1 MKKNLLIGI
10 VGVAIL
16 TGCASK
22 NNIETQPKSVVDMM
36 GNQKIVG
43 WVDYKQ
49 DTDKDGVPDYKDKCP
64 NTPAGAKVDKNGCA
78 IDSDKDGVIDLY
90 DMCPNTPF
98 GVKVNEKGCAVD
110 TDSDAIP
117 DYKDKCPNTPKNIVV
132 DEHGCA
138 IDSDGDGVY
147 DYYDKCPNTPA
158 GTKVNFQG
166 CPILAEYRF
175 NFAFDSYKIDKKYYP
190 QIKVLAE
197 LLKQNKAITI
207 EIQGYTDNI
216 GTKAYNLKLSQ
227 KRANA
232 LKEILVKEYKIN
244 PNRIK
249 TIGYG
254 ESHPIASN
262 ATKEGRA
269 KNRRIVVIDN
279 TNFKKDK

>member
-1 MKKNLLIGI
+1 MKKYFLMGTLSI
-10 VGVAIL
+10 AIL

-22 NNIETQPKSVVDMM
+22 QDNQATSVVEMM

-43 WVDYKQ
+43 WTDYNK
-49 DTDKDGVPDYKDKCP
+49 DSDKDGVADYKDKCP
-64 NTPAGAKVDKNGCA
+64 NTPPAARVDKNGCA
-78 IDSDKDGVIDLY
+78 IDSDNDGVIDLY
-90 DMCPNTPF
+90 DMCPNTPL
-98 GVKVNEKGCAVD
+98 GIKVNEKGCAVD
-110 TDSDAIP
+110 SDNDGIA

-138 IDSDGDGVY
+138 IDSDFDGVY
-147 DYYDKCPNTPA
+147 DYYDMCPNTPK
-158 GTKVNFQG
+158 GVKVNFQG

-175 NFAFDSYKIDKKYYP
+175 HFAFDSYKIDKKYYP
-190 QIKVLAE
+190 EIKTLADF
-197 LLKQNKAITI
+197 LKKNNSITI

-216 GTKAYNLKLSQ
+216 GSKSYNQKLSE

-232 LKEILVKEYKIN
+232 LKEILIKEYKIS

-262 ATKEGRA
+262 STKEGRA